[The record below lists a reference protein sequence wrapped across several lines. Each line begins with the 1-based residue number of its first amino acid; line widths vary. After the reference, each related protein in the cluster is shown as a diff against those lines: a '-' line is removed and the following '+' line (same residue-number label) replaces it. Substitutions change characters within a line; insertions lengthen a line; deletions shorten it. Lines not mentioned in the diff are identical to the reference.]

1 MNKFNKKSVSKENLF
16 NGDDG
21 IEISVLLTLIENS
34 NYYKDILEYFNI
46 KANDNSKINIK
57 GAKTLFTVI
66 KKLDEKYSKQDLVS
80 NLSDI
85 NFDYEKGFAVQFNNL
100 TTNPYLANLKINFLK
115 ATPIHSGER
124 DFFSNLYEI
133 DKYASKLIKSKF
145 TDILDQNLALLKTK
159 GEHSKKYRLIHDSED
174 NTFYLRA
181 IVSEDRYQNYDNGLT
196 VVIALL
202 KLHFE
207 MISTNVIYDL
217 YSFEYNESFIRMFF
231 KTSETVEL
239 KGVGFLENAIQVSND
254 EIKRE
259 ALKFSNVCSIIFED
273 AKNAEQR
280 LVIKPKDIKSK
291 VLSITH
297 GTGPKKAFKNLEN
310 FTQAKENFTSLYKEI
325 EIITKLKDHNQIVH
339 LVKSKIENSNTVE
352 IKKYKEELKKVLL
365 IEIKTTTQLL
375 ETFNKL
381 IFLEGLE
388 IDAKEYLR
396 YLIYEALINRK

>member
-1 MNKFNKKSVSKENLF
+1 MDKFNKKSINKENFFL
-16 NGDDG
+16 GDDG

-34 NYYKDILEYFNI
+34 DYYKDVLEYFKIETN
-46 KANDNSKINIK
+46 NNSKINIK
-57 GAKTLFTVI
+57 GAKTIFTVL
-66 KKLDEKYSKQDLVS
+66 KKLDETFCKQDLVS

-100 TTNPYLANLKINFLK
+100 TTNPYLANLEINSLK

-133 DKYASKLIKSKF
+133 DKYASKLIRSKF
-145 TDILDQNLALLKTK
+145 TDILDQNLELLKTK
-159 GEHSKKYRLIHDSED
+159 GEHSKKYRLIHDCED

-207 MISTNVIYDL
+207 MTATNVIYDL
-217 YSFEYNESFIRMFF
+217 HSFEYNESFIRMFF

-259 ALKFSNVCSIIFED
+259 ALKFSNVCSIIFAD
-273 AKNAEQR
+273 AKKVEQC
-280 LVIKPKDIKSK
+280 LLIKPKDIKSK

-297 GTGPKKAFKNLEN
+297 GTGPKKAFKNLED
-310 FTQAKENFTSLYKEI
+310 FTQAKENFTSLLKEI
-325 EIITKLKDHNQIVH
+325 ETITTLKDHNQIVH

-352 IKKYKEELKKVLL
+352 IKKHKEELKKVLL
-365 IEIKTTTQLL
+365 IEIKTTTQLM

>member
-1 MNKFNKKSVSKENLF
+1 MDKFKKQSINKENF
-16 NGDDG
+16 FPVDDG
-21 IEISVLLTLIENS
+21 IEISILLTLVEKS
-34 NYYKDILEYFNI
+34 DYYKNILEYFDIDAKN
-46 KANDNSKINIK
+46 NSKINVK

-66 KKLDEKYSKQDLVS
+66 KKLNQRYIKEDLIS
-80 NLSDI
+80 NLNDI

-100 TTNPYLANLKINFLK
+100 TGNQYLANLEINSLK

-124 DFFSNLYEI
+124 DFFSHLYEI
-133 DKYASKLIKSKF
+133 DKYASKLIKNKF
-145 TDILDQNLALLKTK
+145 NDILDQNLALLKTK
-159 GEHSKKYRLIHDSED
+159 GEHVKKYRLIHDNEE
-174 NTFYLRA
+174 NTFYFRA
-181 IVSEDRYQNYDNGLT
+181 IVSEDRYQNYDNSLT

-207 MISTNVIYDL
+207 MIATDVIYDL
-217 YSFEYNESFIRMFF
+217 HFFEYNESFIRMFF
-231 KTSETVEL
+231 KTSETKQL
-239 KGVGFLENAIQVSND
+239 KGVGFLENALQVSND

-273 AKNAEQR
+273 TKNAEQR

-297 GTGPKKAFKNLEN
+297 GTGPKKAFKNLED

-325 EIITKLKDHNQIVH
+325 ETITKLKDHNQIVH
-339 LVKSKIENSNTVE
+339 LVKSKIQNSNTVE
-352 IKKYKEELKKVLL
+352 IKKYKEELKKLL
-365 IEIKTTTQLL
+365 LFEIKTTTQLL

-396 YLIYEALINRK
+396 YILYEALIDRR

>member
-1 MNKFNKKSVSKENLF
+1 MNKFNKKSISKENFFL
-16 NGDDG
+16 GDDG
-21 IEISVLLTLIENS
+21 IDISVLLTLIENS
-34 NYYKDILEYFNI
+34 DYYKNILEYFNI
-46 KANDNSKINIK
+46 EANDNYKINIK

-66 KKLDEKYSKQDLVS
+66 KKLDEKFSKQDLVS
-80 NLSDI
+80 NLTDI
-85 NFDYEKGFAVQFNNL
+85 NFDYEKGFAIQFNNL
-100 TTNPYLANLKINFLK
+100 TTNPYLANLEINSLK

-145 TDILDQNLALLKTK
+145 TDILDQNLTLLKTK
-159 GEHSKKYRLIHDSED
+159 GEHSKKYRLIHDIED

-181 IVSEDRYQNYDNGLT
+181 IVSEDRYQNYDNSLT

-207 MISTNVIYDL
+207 MKATNVIYDL
-217 YSFEYNESFIRMFF
+217 HSFEYNESFIRMFF

-259 ALKFSNVCSIIFED
+259 ALKFSTVCSIIFED
-273 AKNAEQR
+273 TKNAEQR

-297 GTGPKKAFKNLEN
+297 GTGPKKAFNNLED
-310 FTQAKENFTSLYKEI
+310 FTQAKENFSSLYKEI
-325 EIITKLKDHNQIVH
+325 ETITKLKDHNQIVH

-388 IDAKEYLR
+388 IDAIEYLR

>member
-1 MNKFNKKSVSKENLF
+1 MNKFNKISVSKENLF

-34 NYYKDILEYFNI
+34 NYYKDIIEYFNI

-100 TTNPYLANLKINFLK
+100 TTNPYLANLKINSLK

-133 DKYASKLIKSKF
+133 EKYASKLIKSKF

-181 IVSEDRYQNYDNGLT
+181 IVSEDRYQNYDNSLT

-207 MISTNVIYDL
+207 MIATNVIYDL

-231 KTSETVEL
+231 KTSETVDL
-239 KGVGFLENAIQVSND
+239 KGVGYLENAIQVSND

>member
-80 NLSDI
+80 NLYDI

-100 TTNPYLANLKINFLK
+100 TTNPYLVNLKINSLK

-181 IVSEDRYQNYDNGLT
+181 IVSEDRYQNYDNSLT

>member
-100 TTNPYLANLKINFLK
+100 TANPYLANLKINFLK

-181 IVSEDRYQNYDNGLT
+181 IVSEDRYQNYDNSLT

>member
-100 TTNPYLANLKINFLK
+100 TTNPYLANLKINSLK